1 MQVRKYINHVV
12 SFLILGAF
20 TIYNSK
26 IKFLKGVCH
35 VKKTLQYC
43 WPHTLH
49 KVIRSASHVE
59 FICASVTIRFSYNY
73 STLMFI
79 SVQGQHLWENFNPM
93 ASNQPNLHWLWL
105 IQREKACSINYEII
119 IMIIIWF
126 KLQSNCYYLDLE
138 YQNFSI
144 TWTCFSSPIFFPSNK
159 ADWRYSIGAASKNDR
174 NKDTILL

>member
-1 MQVRKYINHVV
+1 MDLILKDIAVVFDNVDSLDNNNNNMNGTQRLSLLIFLNRSPLLNQSLYKMNEQILILINHVV

-79 SVQGQHLWENFNPM
+79 SVQGQHL
-93 ASNQPNLHWLWL
+93 
-105 IQREKACSINYEII
+105 
-119 IMIIIWF
+119 
-126 KLQSNCYYLDLE
+126 
-138 YQNFSI
+138 
-144 TWTCFSSPIFFPSNK
+144 
-159 ADWRYSIGAASKNDR
+159 
-174 NKDTILL
+174 